1 MFGVN
6 GNTLGDIEADIA
18 AQEAYGGG
26 WADVGDPGMGGP
38 VGPSSKDG
46 SADPTMNVVSGA
58 SVPAQVASFT
68 NALKAAMSFSPMQQ
82 AMKWGMSMMPQD
94 MRAPMYGV
102 MDLPGYQGLVENL
115 GQDPNLA
122 QAYGATTGVPY
133 GFDEAMQNVPVVGS
147 GAHLGLATNIANI
160 GGQNVHMGPGF
171 MMNENNYPGYGVN
184 PVTGE
189 GFADPGDPYI
199 RKRRGTEIAAMI
211 GP

>member
-1 MFGVN
+1 VK
-6 GNTLGDIEADIA
+6 LW
-18 AQEAYGGG
+18 QEPKEMGL
-26 WADVGDPGMGGP
+26 GGP
-38 VGPSSKDG
+38 VGPSNQSSDNLG
-46 SADPTMNVVSGA
+46 YDISSDLTNPAGGTQTANFNTQTLTGA
-58 SVPAQVASFT
+58 MKSVANWAGNLLS
-68 NALKAAMSFSPMQQ
+68 NFSPMQN
-82 AMKWGMSMMPQD
+82 AMQWGMSMMPQD

-211 GP
+211 